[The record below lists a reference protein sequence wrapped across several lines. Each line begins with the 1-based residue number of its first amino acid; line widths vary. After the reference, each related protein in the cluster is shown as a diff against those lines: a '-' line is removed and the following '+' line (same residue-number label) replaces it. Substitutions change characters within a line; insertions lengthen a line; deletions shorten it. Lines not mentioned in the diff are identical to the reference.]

1 MIAYL
6 EGRLLEVTGK
16 GCVLLTPG
24 GVGYEL
30 ALPTSALSTLPQK
43 GAQVCLFTHLIV
55 REEALDLYG
64 FTTSDDRNLFRL
76 LIGIDKLGPK
86 KALAILSHFSPDHLR
101 ELVLRADAAMLA
113 TVPGI
118 GPKSAKEIMWK
129 LGDKIAGMKGGPAVV
144 AAAPQEGPRGEYFD
158 ALSGM
163 KALGYTEDEA
173 RPMVQE
179 IFAAEPDLDASAA
192 IRVALKRI
200 AAAKS

>member
-6 EGRLLEVTGK
+6 EGRLLDLSAK

-30 ALPTSALSTLPQK
+30 ALPSTALMGLPQK
-43 GAQVCLFTHLIV
+43 GGAVQLFVHTIV

-64 FTTSDDRNLFRL
+64 FAAKDDRDLFRL

-86 KALAILSHFSPDHLR
+86 KALSILSHFTPEHLR
-101 ELVLRADAAMLA
+101 ELVLREDADMLA

-118 GPKSAKEIMWK
+118 GPKSAREIMWK
-129 LGDKIAGMKGGPAVV
+129 LRDKVAGIKTGPTLAPTPQD
-144 AAAPQEGPRGEYFD
+144 APQSEYFD
-158 ALSGM
+158 ALQGM

-173 RPMVQE
+173 RPMVRE
-179 IFAAEPDLDASAA
+179 IFEAEPDIDASSA
-192 IRVALKRI
+192 IRVALKKI
-200 AAAKS
+200 AAARS

>member
-6 EGRLLEVTGK
+6 GGRLLDVTAK
-16 GCVLLTPG
+16 GCVVLTPG

-30 ALPTSALSTLPQK
+30 ALPSTALVSLPQK
-43 GAQVCLFTHLIV
+43 GGEVQLFVHTIV

-64 FTTSDDRNLFRL
+64 FATKDDRDLFRL

-86 KALAILSHFSPDHLR
+86 KALSILSHFKPEHLR
-101 ELVLRADAAMLA
+101 ELVLREDADMLA

-118 GPKSAKEIMWK
+118 GPKSAREIMWK
-129 LGDKIAGMKGGPAVV
+129 LRDKVAGIKTGPTLAPTPQD
-144 AAAPQEGPRGEYFD
+144 APQSEYFD

-173 RPMVQE
+173 RPMVRE
-179 IFAAEPDLDASAA
+179 IFEAEPDIDASSA
-192 IRVALKRI
+192 IRVALKKI
-200 AAAKS
+200 AAARS

>member
-6 EGRLLEVTGK
+6 EGRLLDLTAK
-16 GCVLLTPG
+16 GCVVLTPG

-30 ALPTSALSTLPQK
+30 ALPSTALVALPQK
-43 GAQVCLFTHLIV
+43 GGEVQLFVHTIV

-64 FTTSDDRNLFRL
+64 FATKDDRDLFRL

-86 KALAILSHFSPDHLR
+86 KALSILSHFKPEHLR
-101 ELVLRADAAMLA
+101 ELVLREDADMLA

-118 GPKSAKEIMWK
+118 GPKSAREIMWK
-129 LGDKIAGMKGGPAVV
+129 LRDKVAGIKTGPTLAPTPQD
-144 AAAPQEGPRGEYFD
+144 APQSEYFD

-173 RPMVQE
+173 RPMVRE
-179 IFAAEPDLDASAA
+179 IFEAEPDIDASSA
-192 IRVALKRI
+192 IRVALKKI
-200 AAAKS
+200 AAARS

>member
-6 EGRLLEVTGK
+6 EGRLLDQTAK
-16 GCVLLTPG
+16 GCVVLTPG

-30 ALPTSALSTLPQK
+30 ALPSTALAGLPRMGGEVQ
-43 GAQVCLFTHLIV
+43 LFVHTIV

-64 FTTSDDRNLFRL
+64 FATKDDRDLFRL

-86 KALAILSHFSPDHLR
+86 KALSILSHFRPDHLR
-101 ELVLRADAAMLA
+101 ELVLREDADMLA

-118 GPKSAKEIMWK
+118 GPKSAREIMWK
-129 LGDKIAGMKGGPAVV
+129 LRDKVAGIKTGPTLAPMPQD
-144 AAAPQEGPRGEYFD
+144 APQSEYLD

-173 RPMVQE
+173 RPMVRE
-179 IFAAEPDLDASAA
+179 IFEAEPDIDASSA
-192 IRVALKRI
+192 IRVALKKI
-200 AAAKS
+200 AAARS

>member
-6 EGRLLEVTGK
+6 EGRLLDMTAK

-30 ALPTSALSTLPQK
+30 ALPTTALAGLPQIG
-43 GAQVCLFTHLIV
+43 GAAQLFVHTIV

-64 FTTSDDRNLFRL
+64 FATKDDRDLFRL

-86 KALAILSHFSPDHLR
+86 KALAILSHFKPEHLR
-101 ELVLRADAAMLA
+101 ELVLREDADMLA

-118 GPKSAKEIMWK
+118 GPKSAREIMWK
-129 LGDKIAGMKGGPAVV
+129 LRDKVAGIKTGPTL
-144 AAAPQEGPRGEYFD
+144 AAAPQDAPHSEYFD
-158 ALSGM
+158 ALAGM

-173 RPMVQE
+173 RPMVKE
-179 IFAAEPDLDASAA
+179 IFDAEPDIDASSA
-192 IRVALKRI
+192 IRVALKKI
-200 AAAKS
+200 AAARS

>member
-6 EGRLLEVTGK
+6 EGRLLDLSAK

-30 ALPTSALSTLPQK
+30 ALPSTALMGLPQK
-43 GAQVCLFTHLIV
+43 GGPVQLFVHTIV

-64 FTTSDDRNLFRL
+64 FATKDDRDLFRL

-86 KALAILSHFSPDHLR
+86 KALSILSHFTPEHLR
-101 ELVLRADAAMLA
+101 ELVLREDADMLA

-118 GPKSAKEIMWK
+118 GPKSAREIMWK
-129 LGDKIAGMKGGPAVV
+129 LRDKVAGIKTGPTLAPTPQD
-144 AAAPQEGPRGEYFD
+144 APQSEYFD
-158 ALSGM
+158 ALQGM

-173 RPMVQE
+173 RPMVRE
-179 IFAAEPDLDASAA
+179 IFEAEPDIDASAA
-192 IRVALKRI
+192 IRVALKKI
-200 AAAKS
+200 AAARS

>member
-6 EGRLLEVTGK
+6 EGRLLDVTSK

-30 ALPTSALSTLPQK
+30 ALPTTALVGLPQK
-43 GAQVCLFTHLIV
+43 GAEVQLFVHTIV

-64 FTTSDDRNLFRL
+64 FAAKDDRDLFRL

-86 KALAILSHFSPDHLR
+86 KALSILSHFRPDHLR
-101 ELVLRADAAMLA
+101 ELVLREDADMLA

-118 GPKSAKEIMWK
+118 GPKSAREIMWK
-129 LGDKIAGMKGGPAVV
+129 LKDKVAGIKTGPTLVPTPQD
-144 AAAPQEGPRGEYFD
+144 APQSEYFD

-173 RPMVQE
+173 RPMMRD
-179 IFAAEPDLDASAA
+179 IFEAEPDIDASSA
-192 IRVALKRI
+192 IRAALKKI
-200 AAAKS
+200 AAARA